1 MPKFFASGWISSL
14 AFNSAKGLP
23 NMPMGLPS
31 LSIETEL
38 KLAFEWSGAG
48 ATGGE
53 ERLLLEEELPRS
65 RRFGLAAVV
74 VGGRKVLVGAGGTKV
89 AVNAGGGR
97 EVPVDAGGG
106 KVAGALAVA
115 VVKFV
120 ATALMMSSVG

>member
-1 MPKFFASGWISSL
+1 MPKFFASGQIASSAL
-14 AFNSAKGLP
+14 SSAHGVP
-23 NMPMGLPS
+23 HMPVGLPS
-31 LSIETEL
+31 FSIATEL
-38 KLAFEWSGAG
+38 KLASEQCR

-53 ERLLLEEELPRS
+53 ARLLSEEELPRS
-65 RRFGLAAVV
+65 RRFGLTAVV